1 MPFITDLLKGINSAI
16 NPTPT
21 GQTGPTYPNGP
32 TNAGMQYPVPQTMG
46 NNPPPPM
53 MGGQIG
59 FNPTGFETPIL
70 ERYRDELVDNL
81 PEWRKPNLLRML
93 MTGAYSALQRTP
105 DEEAI
110 VYNGDGT
117 IRQRTVKK
125 GNWDPFDYKETDAI
139 LNQPNYRDID
149 LWKMRTEALGK
160 GSQIENTINNNRSLA
175 AQRYG
180 NLDVANR
187 REDRQFEQGN
197 RALDIRLM
205 DAQTR
210 ERLAKL
216 KDLSE
221 SEKLE
226 LLQSGRISL
235 EELRASNQYTL
246 QELRGQQRRE
256 QIDQQGNIRSSQI
269 QQQGDIR
276 NQQIDRQNEADLRE
290 IDARTRGQIE
300 IKGTPSANAGV
311 NSTLPTQQKQ
321 ALINRANTVAQSNPE
336 WAKYITVDPETKLPV
351 VAPAGGNG
359 WFSNGLTE
367 DVRKQIVNAI
377 YGSGGEPG
385 TSQSGTTQ
393 KFKFDPSIHPVTKEG
408 KVGIRDKNG
417 NLFAVDPK
425 LVDQY
430 IAKGY
435 TVVTSGGKQ

>member
-1 MPFITDLLKGINSAI
+1 MPFITDLLRGINSTI
-16 NPTPT
+16 NPPM
-21 GQTGPTYPNGP
+21 QAAPTGPTYPNGP

-46 NNPPPPM
+46 NNPPPP
-53 MGGQIG
+53 GGQIG
-59 FNPTGFETPIL
+59 FSPTGFETPIL

-81 PEWRKPNLLRML
+81 PEWRRPNLLRML

-105 DEEAI
+105 DETVE
-110 VYNGDGT
+110 VRGPDGLIKQTT
-117 IRQRTVKK
+117 IKK
-125 GNWDPFDYKETDAI
+125 GHWDPFDYKETDAI

-149 LWKMRTEALGK
+149 LWKMRTDALGK

-187 REDRQFEQGN
+187 REGRLDEQGN

-226 LLQSGRISL
+226 LLQSGRINL

-246 QELRGQQRRE
+246 QELRGSQRMD
-256 QIDQQGNIRSSQI
+256 QINRQGDIRSGQIQQQGNIR
-269 QQQGDIR
+269 
-276 NQQIDRQNEADLRE
+276 NEQIDRQNEADLRE

-300 IKGTPSANAGV
+300 VKGTPSANAGV

-321 ALINRANTVAQSNPE
+321 AIINRANSVAQSNPE
-336 WAKYITVDPETKLPV
+336 WSKYITIDPETKLPV
-351 VAPAGGNG
+351 IAPAGGNG

-367 DVRKQIVNAI
+367 DVRKQIVNSI
-377 YGSGGEPG
+377 YGSGGEPIASG
-385 TSQSGTTQ
+385 SSGTTQ

-408 KVGIRDKNG
+408 KVGIRDKDG

-435 TVVTSGGKQ
+435 TVVTSGGK